1 MASTQSRINTS
12 ALKSE
17 ELIRR
22 LPAILTTYGKEL
34 DQQLKEEIK
43 TVQFPWTDRLTYRR
57 NGTIEG
63 TPRDIVDT
71 GAFLRSQRRRR
82 VNVNTI
88 RFTWGGAGGVTYAGY
103 IYEGIKEK
111 NYPARD
117 WIAPALDALPIG
129 LFFVREWTRLE
140 KSGL

>member
-1 MASTQSRINTS
+1 MAIQSRLNMTAI
-12 ALKSE
+12 KSDD
-17 ELIRR
+17 LIRR
-22 LPAILTTYGKEL
+22 LPAILTSYGKEL

-82 VNVNTI
+82 INVNTI
-88 RFTWGGAGGVTYAGY
+88 RFTWGGSGGVTYAGY
-103 IYEGIKEK
+103 IFEGIPEK

-117 WIAPALDALPIG
+117 WIKPALEALPIG
-129 LFFVREWTRLE
+129 SFFVREWTRLE
-140 KSGL
+140 RSGL

>member
-1 MASTQSRINTS
+1 MAVIQSRLNTTNIRTEDV
-12 ALKSE
+12 L
-17 ELIRR
+17 RR
-22 LPAILTTYGKEL
+22 LPAILTTYGKAL

-43 TVQFPWTDRLTYRR
+43 TVQFPWTDRKTYRR

-82 VNVNTI
+82 INVNTI
-88 RFTWGGAGGVTYAGY
+88 QFTWGGSGGVTYAGY
-103 IYEGIKEK
+103 IYEGIRSR

-117 WIAPALDALPIG
+117 WIKPALDALPIG
-129 LFFVREWTRLE
+129 LYFVREWTRLE
-140 KSGL
+140 KAGL

>member
-1 MASTQSRINTS
+1 MAVTQSKLSLAAI
-12 ALKSE
+12 KSDD
-17 ELIRR
+17 LIRR
-22 LPAILTTYGKEL
+22 LPAILTSYGKAL

-43 TVQFPWTDRLTYRR
+43 TVQFPWTDRKTYRR

-82 VNVNTI
+82 INVNTI
-88 RFTWGGAGGVTYAGY
+88 KFTWGGTGGVTYAGY
-103 IYEGIKEK
+103 IYEGIKER

-117 WIAPALDALPIG
+117 WIAPALKAQPIG